1 MEGRSLEDRFH
12 EFEKQCIGFENYI
25 NCEDKFYIE
34 TLEGLRQLVIA
45 IQQEAIFS
53 DNEEL
58 KEIDTNHLK

>member
-1 MEGRSLEDRFH
+1 MEGASLADRFH
-12 EFEKQCIGFENYI
+12 ELEKQCIGFDNYI

-45 IQQEAIFS
+45 IQYESIFS

-58 KEIDTNHLK
+58 KEIDTDHLK